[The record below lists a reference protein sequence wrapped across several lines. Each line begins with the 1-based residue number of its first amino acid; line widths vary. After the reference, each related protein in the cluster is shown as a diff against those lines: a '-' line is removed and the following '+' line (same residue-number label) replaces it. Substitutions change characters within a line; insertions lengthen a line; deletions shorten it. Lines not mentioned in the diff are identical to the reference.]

1 MDYRIYW
8 SLLHKAWCAKGAN
21 RRSKEHMGKALI
33 VVNFNRDR
41 SSDFLIGIAI
51 CFLNANIED
60 SVIIDTSGI
69 RKYGL

>member
-1 MDYRIYW
+1 MDYKIYW
-8 SLLHKAWCAKGAN
+8 SLLHKAWCVKGAN
-21 RRSKEHMGKALI
+21 RRTKEHMGGNLM
-33 VVNFNRDR
+33 VVNYNRDR
-41 SSDFLIGIAI
+41 SSDSLIDIAI